1 MKVVPLHDDLFDFFY
16 EALPGY
22 EEVGRRRAVL
32 GCWGSFQ
39 NPWVCDYNHRTMN
52 EWVKAMYVTPGIAF
66 RRATAAY
73 LLKFFWSARLAKP
86 IFGKTPQK
94 KEGMMEI
101 TTTIGSI
108 LNRKGSSVWSVSPS
122 NTVFEAISM
131 MAEKNV
137 GALPVMEAGRLVG
150 MISERDY
157 ARKVI
162 LLGRGSRE
170 TTVADIMTSNVRTV
184 RLNDSVQACLQLMTE
199 NRIRHLPVIEE
210 GELTGIISIGDCV
223 NWIISAQTAAI
234 DDLERFV
241 TGAYPG

>member
-1 MKVVPLHDDLFDFFY
+1 
-16 EALPGY
+16 
-22 EEVGRRRAVL
+22 
-32 GCWGSFQ
+32 
-39 NPWVCDYNHRTMN
+39 
-52 EWVKAMYVTPGIAF
+52 
-66 RRATAAY
+66 
-73 LLKFFWSARLAKP
+73 
-86 IFGKTPQK
+86 
-94 KEGMMEI
+94 MEI

-108 LNRKGSSVWSVSPS
+108 LNRKGTTVWSVSPT

-131 MAEKNV
+131 MAERNI
-137 GALPVMEAGRLVG
+137 GALPVMEGDRLVG

-170 TTVADIMTSNVRTV
+170 TAVAEIMTVNVRTMG
-184 RLNDSVQACLQLMTE
+184 LGDSVQECMQIMTE
-199 NRIRHLPVIEE
+199 NRVRHIPVLENDKLI
-210 GELTGIISIGDCV
+210 GLISIGDCV

>member
-1 MKVVPLHDDLFDFFY
+1 
-16 EALPGY
+16 
-22 EEVGRRRAVL
+22 
-32 GCWGSFQ
+32 
-39 NPWVCDYNHRTMN
+39 
-52 EWVKAMYVTPGIAF
+52 
-66 RRATAAY
+66 
-73 LLKFFWSARLAKP
+73 
-86 IFGKTPQK
+86 
-94 KEGMMEI
+94 MEI

-108 LNRKGSSVWSVSPS
+108 LNRKGSTVWSVSPT

-137 GALPVMEAGRLVG
+137 GALPVLEGDRLVG

-162 LLGRGSRE
+162 LVGRGSRE
-170 TTVADIMTSNVRTV
+170 TAVAEIMSINVKTVS
-184 RLNDSVQACLQLMTE
+184 LGDSVQECMQIMTE
-199 NRIRHLPVIEE
+199 NRVRHVPVMED
-210 GELTGIISIGDCV
+210 GKLTGLISIGDCV

>member
-1 MKVVPLHDDLFDFFY
+1 
-16 EALPGY
+16 
-22 EEVGRRRAVL
+22 
-32 GCWGSFQ
+32 
-39 NPWVCDYNHRTMN
+39 
-52 EWVKAMYVTPGIAF
+52 
-66 RRATAAY
+66 
-73 LLKFFWSARLAKP
+73 
-86 IFGKTPQK
+86 
-94 KEGMMEI
+94 MEI

-108 LNRKGSSVWSVSPS
+108 LNRKGSHVWSVSPS
-122 NTVFEAISM
+122 DTVFEAISM

-137 GALPVMEAGRLVG
+137 GALPVMEADRLVG

-170 TTVADIMTSNVRTV
+170 TVVSEIMTSTV
-184 RLNDSVQACLQLMTE
+184 TTVVADDSVQACLQLMTE
-199 NRIRHLPVIEE
+199 NRIRHLPVMES
-210 GELTGIISIGDCV
+210 GRLTGIISIGDCV

>member
-1 MKVVPLHDDLFDFFY
+1 
-16 EALPGY
+16 
-22 EEVGRRRAVL
+22 
-32 GCWGSFQ
+32 
-39 NPWVCDYNHRTMN
+39 
-52 EWVKAMYVTPGIAF
+52 
-66 RRATAAY
+66 
-73 LLKFFWSARLAKP
+73 
-86 IFGKTPQK
+86 
-94 KEGMMEI
+94 MEI
-101 TTTIGSI
+101 TTTIESI
-108 LNRKGSSVWSVSPS
+108 LNRKGSNVWSVSPN

-170 TTVADIMTSNVRTV
+170 TTVSEIMTDDVRTV
-184 RLNDSVQACLQLMTE
+184 ALSDSVQDCLQLMTE
-199 NRIRHLPVIEE
+199 KRIRHLPVIEDDK
-210 GELTGIISIGDCV
+210 LTGIISIGDCV

>member
-1 MKVVPLHDDLFDFFY
+1 
-16 EALPGY
+16 
-22 EEVGRRRAVL
+22 
-32 GCWGSFQ
+32 
-39 NPWVCDYNHRTMN
+39 
-52 EWVKAMYVTPGIAF
+52 
-66 RRATAAY
+66 
-73 LLKFFWSARLAKP
+73 
-86 IFGKTPQK
+86 
-94 KEGMMEI
+94 MMEI

-108 LNRKGSSVWSVSPS
+108 INRKGSNVWSVSPN

-137 GALPVMEAGRLVG
+137 GALPVMEGGRLIG

-170 TTVADIMTSNVRTV
+170 TTVAEIMTENVRTV
-184 RLNDSVQACLQLMTE
+184 ALSDSVQECLQVMTE
-199 NRIRHLPVIEE
+199 KRIRHLPVMED
-210 GELTGIISIGDCV
+210 GKLTGIISIGDCV

>member
-1 MKVVPLHDDLFDFFY
+1 
-16 EALPGY
+16 
-22 EEVGRRRAVL
+22 
-32 GCWGSFQ
+32 
-39 NPWVCDYNHRTMN
+39 
-52 EWVKAMYVTPGIAF
+52 
-66 RRATAAY
+66 
-73 LLKFFWSARLAKP
+73 
-86 IFGKTPQK
+86 
-94 KEGMMEI
+94 MEI
-101 TTTIGSI
+101 TTTIESI
-108 LNRKGSSVWSVSPS
+108 LNRKGSTVWSVTPT

-137 GALPVMEAGRLVG
+137 GALPVVEDERLVG

-162 LLGRGSRE
+162 LVGRGSRE
-170 TTVADIMTSNVRTV
+170 TAVAEIMTTSLKTVA
-184 RLNDSVQACLQLMTE
+184 LGDSVQDCLQIMTD

-210 GELTGIISIGDCV
+210 GKLTGLISIGDCV

>member
-1 MKVVPLHDDLFDFFY
+1 
-16 EALPGY
+16 
-22 EEVGRRRAVL
+22 
-32 GCWGSFQ
+32 
-39 NPWVCDYNHRTMN
+39 
-52 EWVKAMYVTPGIAF
+52 
-66 RRATAAY
+66 
-73 LLKFFWSARLAKP
+73 
-86 IFGKTPQK
+86 
-94 KEGMMEI
+94 MEI

-108 LNRKGSSVWSVSPS
+108 LNRKGSTVWSVSPT

-137 GALPVMEAGRLVG
+137 GALPVLEGDRLVG

-162 LLGRGSRE
+162 LVGRGSRE
-170 TTVADIMTSNVRTV
+170 TAVAEIMTINVKTV
-184 RLNDSVQACLQLMTE
+184 SPGDSVQECMQIMTE
-199 NRIRHLPVIEE
+199 NRVRHVPVLED
-210 GELTGIISIGDCV
+210 GKLTGLISIGDCV

>member
-1 MKVVPLHDDLFDFFY
+1 LH
-16 EALPGY
+16 
-22 EEVGRRRAVL
+22 
-32 GCWGSFQ
+32 
-39 NPWVCDYNHRTMN
+39 
-52 EWVKAMYVTPGIAF
+52 
-66 RRATAAY
+66 
-73 LLKFFWSARLAKP
+73 
-86 IFGKTPQK
+86 KTPK
-94 KEGMMEI
+94 KEEQLMEI

-108 LNRKGSSVWSVSPS
+108 LNRKGSNVWSVSP
-122 NTVFEAISM
+122 NDTVFEAISI

-137 GALPVMEAGRLVG
+137 GALPVMEGGRLVG

-170 TTVADIMTSNVRTV
+170 TAVSEIMTDDVRTV
-184 RLNDSVQACLQLMTE
+184 SSNDSVQECLQVMTE
-199 NRIRHLPVIEE
+199 KRIRHLPVVEDDQ
-210 GELTGIISIGDCV
+210 LTGIISIGDCV

>member
-1 MKVVPLHDDLFDFFY
+1 
-16 EALPGY
+16 
-22 EEVGRRRAVL
+22 
-32 GCWGSFQ
+32 
-39 NPWVCDYNHRTMN
+39 
-52 EWVKAMYVTPGIAF
+52 
-66 RRATAAY
+66 
-73 LLKFFWSARLAKP
+73 
-86 IFGKTPQK
+86 
-94 KEGMMEI
+94 MEI
-101 TTTIGSI
+101 TTTIESI
-108 LNRKGSSVWSVSPS
+108 LDRKGSNVWSVSPN

-137 GALPVMEAGRLVG
+137 GALPVMEGGRLIG

-170 TTVADIMTSNVRTV
+170 TTVSEIMTGDVRTV
-184 RLNDSVQACLQLMTE
+184 ALSDSVQDCLQVMTE
-199 NRIRHLPVIEE
+199 KRIRHLPVIEDDK
-210 GELTGIISIGDCV
+210 LTGIISIGDCV

>member
-1 MKVVPLHDDLFDFFY
+1 
-16 EALPGY
+16 
-22 EEVGRRRAVL
+22 
-32 GCWGSFQ
+32 
-39 NPWVCDYNHRTMN
+39 
-52 EWVKAMYVTPGIAF
+52 
-66 RRATAAY
+66 
-73 LLKFFWSARLAKP
+73 
-86 IFGKTPQK
+86 
-94 KEGMMEI
+94 MEI

-108 LNRKGSSVWSVSPS
+108 LTRKGTTVWSVSPT

-131 MAEKNV
+131 MAEKNI
-137 GALPVMEAGRLVG
+137 GALPVLEGERLVG

-170 TTVADIMTSNVRTV
+170 TSVAEIMTVHLKTV
-184 RLNDSVQACLQLMTE
+184 GLSDSVQECMQIMTE
-199 NRIRHLPVIEE
+199 NRVRHIPVLEE
-210 GELTGIISIGDCV
+210 GKLVGLISIGDCV

>member
-1 MKVVPLHDDLFDFFY
+1 
-16 EALPGY
+16 
-22 EEVGRRRAVL
+22 
-32 GCWGSFQ
+32 
-39 NPWVCDYNHRTMN
+39 
-52 EWVKAMYVTPGIAF
+52 
-66 RRATAAY
+66 
-73 LLKFFWSARLAKP
+73 
-86 IFGKTPQK
+86 
-94 KEGMMEI
+94 MEI

-108 LNRKGSSVWSVSPS
+108 LNRKGTLVWSVAPTNS
-122 NTVFEAISM
+122 VFEAISI

-137 GALPVMEAGRLVG
+137 GALPVMEGDRLVG

-170 TTVADIMTSNVRTV
+170 TTVAEIMTTNLKTV
-184 RLNDSVQACLQLMTE
+184 APNDSVQDCMQIMTD
-199 NRIRHLPVIEE
+199 NRIRHLPVLEE
-210 GELTGIISIGDCV
+210 GKLTGLISIGDCV

>member
-1 MKVVPLHDDLFDFFY
+1 
-16 EALPGY
+16 
-22 EEVGRRRAVL
+22 
-32 GCWGSFQ
+32 
-39 NPWVCDYNHRTMN
+39 
-52 EWVKAMYVTPGIAF
+52 
-66 RRATAAY
+66 
-73 LLKFFWSARLAKP
+73 
-86 IFGKTPQK
+86 
-94 KEGMMEI
+94 MEI

-108 LNRKGSSVWSVSPS
+108 LNRKGTTVWSVSPT

-137 GALPVMEAGRLVG
+137 GALPVLEGDRLVG

-170 TTVADIMTSNVRTV
+170 TSVAEIMTVHLKTV
-184 RLNDSVQACLQLMTE
+184 GLSDSVQECMQIMTE
-199 NRIRHLPVIEE
+199 NRVRHIPVLEE
-210 GELTGIISIGDCV
+210 GKLAGLISIGDCV

-241 TGAYPG
+241 TGAYPA

>member
-1 MKVVPLHDDLFDFFY
+1 L
-16 EALPGY
+16 
-22 EEVGRRRAVL
+22 
-32 GCWGSFQ
+32 Q
-39 NPWVCDYNHRTMN
+39 
-52 EWVKAMYVTPGIAF
+52 
-66 RRATAAY
+66 
-73 LLKFFWSARLAKP
+73 
-86 IFGKTPQK
+86 KTPK
-94 KEGMMEI
+94 KEEQLMEI

-108 LNRKGSSVWSVSPS
+108 LNRKGSNVWSVSP
-122 NTVFEAISM
+122 NDTVFEAISI

-137 GALPVMEAGRLVG
+137 GALPVMEGGRLVG

-170 TTVADIMTSNVRTV
+170 TAVSEIMTDDVRTV
-184 RLNDSVQACLQLMTE
+184 SSSDSVQECLQVMTE
-199 NRIRHLPVIEE
+199 KRIRHLPVVEDDQ
-210 GELTGIISIGDCV
+210 LTGIISIGDCV

>member
-1 MKVVPLHDDLFDFFY
+1 
-16 EALPGY
+16 
-22 EEVGRRRAVL
+22 
-32 GCWGSFQ
+32 
-39 NPWVCDYNHRTMN
+39 
-52 EWVKAMYVTPGIAF
+52 
-66 RRATAAY
+66 
-73 LLKFFWSARLAKP
+73 
-86 IFGKTPQK
+86 
-94 KEGMMEI
+94 MEI

-108 LNRKGSSVWSVSPS
+108 LNRKGTTVWSVSPT

-137 GALPVMEAGRLVG
+137 GALPVLEGDRLVG

-170 TTVADIMTSNVRTV
+170 TSVAEIMTVNLKTGG
-184 RLNDSVQACLQLMTE
+184 LADSVQECMQIMTE
-199 NRIRHLPVIEE
+199 NRVRHIPVLEE
-210 GELTGIISIGDCV
+210 GKLVGLISIGDCV

-241 TGAYPG
+241 TGAYPA

>member
-1 MKVVPLHDDLFDFFY
+1 
-16 EALPGY
+16 
-22 EEVGRRRAVL
+22 
-32 GCWGSFQ
+32 
-39 NPWVCDYNHRTMN
+39 
-52 EWVKAMYVTPGIAF
+52 
-66 RRATAAY
+66 
-73 LLKFFWSARLAKP
+73 
-86 IFGKTPQK
+86 
-94 KEGMMEI
+94 MEI

-108 LNRKGSSVWSVSPS
+108 LNRKGTMVWSVSPT

-137 GALPVMEAGRLVG
+137 GALPVLEGGRLVG

-170 TTVADIMTSNVRTV
+170 TSVAEIMTVNLKTV
-184 RLNDSVQACLQLMTE
+184 GLSDSVQECMQIMTD
-199 NRIRHLPVIEE
+199 NRVRHIPVLEE
-210 GELTGIISIGDCV
+210 GELAGLISIGDCV

-241 TGAYPG
+241 TGAYPA

>member
-1 MKVVPLHDDLFDFFY
+1 
-16 EALPGY
+16 
-22 EEVGRRRAVL
+22 
-32 GCWGSFQ
+32 
-39 NPWVCDYNHRTMN
+39 
-52 EWVKAMYVTPGIAF
+52 
-66 RRATAAY
+66 
-73 LLKFFWSARLAKP
+73 
-86 IFGKTPQK
+86 
-94 KEGMMEI
+94 MEI

-108 LNRKGSSVWSVSPS
+108 LNRKGSTVWSVSPT

-137 GALPVMEAGRLVG
+137 GALPVLEGDRLVG

-162 LLGRGSRE
+162 LVGRGSRE
-170 TTVADIMTSNVRTV
+170 TAVAEIMSINVKTMS
-184 RLNDSVQACLQLMTE
+184 LGDSVQECMQIMTE
-199 NRIRHLPVIEE
+199 NRVRHVPVLED
-210 GELTGIISIGDCV
+210 GKLTGLISIGDCV

>member
-1 MKVVPLHDDLFDFFY
+1 
-16 EALPGY
+16 
-22 EEVGRRRAVL
+22 
-32 GCWGSFQ
+32 
-39 NPWVCDYNHRTMN
+39 
-52 EWVKAMYVTPGIAF
+52 
-66 RRATAAY
+66 
-73 LLKFFWSARLAKP
+73 
-86 IFGKTPQK
+86 
-94 KEGMMEI
+94 MEI

-108 LNRKGSSVWSVSPS
+108 LNRKGTMVWSVSPT

-137 GALPVMEAGRLVG
+137 GALPVLEGDRLVG

-170 TTVADIMTSNVRTV
+170 TSVAEIMTVNLKTAGLS
-184 RLNDSVQACLQLMTE
+184 DSVQECMQIMTE
-199 NRIRHLPVIEE
+199 NRVRHVPVLEE
-210 GELTGIISIGDCV
+210 GKLAGLISIGDCV

-241 TGAYPG
+241 TGAYPA